1 MAGEIETWGTG
12 FDKIQRACSRYGT
25 PLPRIKA
32 TKGNVTI
39 YIEPAESYLKLL
51 NRESASAK
59 SAEKSAES
67 AEKSA
72 DYPKDMKPKHR
83 QILDAMKTNEEYSA
97 EKIGELV
104 SLKGSRTRQILKE
117 LVSFGYVEAI
127 GGTKGRRYKKK

>member
-1 MAGEIETWGTG
+1 M
-12 FDKIQRACSRYGT
+12 RV
-25 PLPRIKA
+25 L
-32 TKGNVTI
+32 NN
-39 YIEPAESYLKLL
+39 LK
-51 NRESASAK
+51 
-59 SAEKSAES
+59 KSAES